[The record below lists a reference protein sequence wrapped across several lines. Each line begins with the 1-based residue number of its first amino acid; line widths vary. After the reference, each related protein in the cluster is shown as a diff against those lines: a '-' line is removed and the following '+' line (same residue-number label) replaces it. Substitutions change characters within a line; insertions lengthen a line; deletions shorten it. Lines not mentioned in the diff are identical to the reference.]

1 MKKVQALLSVLG
13 ITAGLCLGGSSA
25 FAQTSPS
32 TNQDATAQQEP
43 AAPPDAPN
51 TPSEAETF
59 TGKIMKAGNR
69 LVLSDAANRTT
80 YQLDDQQK
88 AREFV
93 NKNVKVIG
101 VLDMNTGVIRVSA
114 IEPA

>member
-13 ITAGLCLGGSSA
+13 ITAGLCLAGSSA

-101 VLDMNTGVIRVSA
+101 VLDTNTGVIRVSA

>member
-1 MKKVQALLSVLG
+1 
-13 ITAGLCLGGSSA
+13 
-25 FAQTSPS
+25 
-32 TNQDATAQQEP
+32 
-43 AAPPDAPN
+43 
-51 TPSEAETF
+51 
-59 TGKIMKAGNR
+59 MKAGNR

-93 NKNVKVIG
+93 NENVKVIG
-101 VLDMNTGVIRVSA
+101 VLDTNTGVIRVSA

>member
-1 MKKVQALLSVLG
+1 MKKLQALLSVLA
-13 ITAGLCLGGSSA
+13 ITAGLCLAGSSA
-25 FAQTSPS
+25 LAQSS
-32 TNQDATAQQEP
+32 TRPNQDATAQQEP

-101 VLDMNTGVIRVSA
+101 VLDTNTGVIRVSA